1 MSTTKSTTVTNPSTT
16 TTTNTKDAK
25 NEVEL
30 FEEDDEFE
38 EFEIENW
45 DAKAEMNEEQSL
57 WGDNWDDDDVDDQF
71 LAHLRAQLQQRTAMK
86 E

>member
-1 MSTTKSTTVTNPSTT
+1 MTTKSATT
-16 TTTNTKDAK
+16 TLPKETK

-38 EFEIENW
+38 EFDIENW

-71 LAHLRAQLQQRTAMK
+71 LSQLRTQLQQRTTMK